1 MTSVLIDPAL
11 KPAVI
16 FDGTLDLLGGNTYE
30 ELADWRD
37 KVIAKASENER
48 LIGLDALDLPQ
59 HLVDQLLRGQT
70 LQVGAHDC
78 TS

>member
-30 ELADWRD
+30 GGSFIITAQGDDATWGNPQGRATNLAPSP
-37 KVIAKASENER
+37 V
-48 LIGLDALDLPQ
+48 
-59 HLVDQLLRGQT
+59 
-70 LQVGAHDC
+70 
-78 TS
+78 